1 LEFSW
6 NWRFQDYSKIGVEL
20 QLHFRMSHVCHVVQ
34 FLGVW
39 SMFGMSLDDDVKNV
53 QCSERHSET
62 EVAG

>member
-1 LEFSW
+1 
-6 NWRFQDYSKIGVEL
+6 
-20 QLHFRMSHVCHVVQ
+20 MSHVCHVVQ